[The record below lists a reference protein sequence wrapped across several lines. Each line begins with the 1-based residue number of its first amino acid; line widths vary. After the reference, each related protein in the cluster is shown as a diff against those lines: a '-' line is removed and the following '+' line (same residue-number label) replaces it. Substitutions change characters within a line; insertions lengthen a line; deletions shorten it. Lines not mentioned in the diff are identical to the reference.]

1 MPFFISL
8 VACALCAIIIIGTV
22 WYCAYRGKQL
32 KQVQQELAQ
41 LEPKVQQL
49 KKTEVQVQKHL
60 DKLKVETRAT
70 RESFADLE
78 SALEQTRTSAQSTI
92 DSHLEQW
99 YQMRHDQYQTALRA
113 QQHILQDT
121 AQNEIAQ
128 QQQDLNNQ
136 IAATQE
142 TLTQIKSEIADWEA
156 RRAAINAD
164 IMRERQL
171 KEQTDFYR
179 IVLSDDA
186 KADMAVLTQ
195 IKPQLKYGHLL
206 DKLIYDAYVAKPAAE
221 MAKRVLN
228 GDAPTGI
235 YKITRM
241 KTGEVYVGKST
252 DIRKRWLEHVKSCFN
267 VGTIA
272 HSTLHTIMQQD
283 GIDQFTF
290 ELLEKCSKD
299 IYSQREKFYIDLY
312 NSKAFGLNEK
322 AGSDS

>member
-8 VACALCAIIIIGTV
+8 IACALCAIIIIGTV

-70 RESFADLE
+70 RESFAGLE

-113 QQHILQDT
+113 QQQILQNT

-136 IAATQE
+136 IATTQE
-142 TLTQIKSEIADWEA
+142 TLAQIKSEIADWEA
-156 RRAAINAD
+156 RRAAINQEIRREEELELQQNAHRIILSETAKQD
-164 IMRERQL
+164 IHYLVSIMENIHNKDILYKLIWSEYLMKPFQNMIKVLFGNNIPSGVIYCIETLDGKKKYIGKTQAEVAKRWTEHIKTSLNIGSVSRSKL
-171 KEQTDFYR
+171 HDALFLHWDEYLFSVLEVVPKEQ
-179 IVLSDDA
+179 LSA
-186 KADMAVLTQ
+186 RE
-195 IKPQLKYGHLL
+195 KYY
-206 DKLIYDAYVAKPAAE
+206 I
-221 MAKRVLN
+221 
-228 GDAPTGI
+228 
-235 YKITRM
+235 
-241 KTGEVYVGKST
+241 SFFQ
-252 DIRKRWLEHVKSCFN
+252 S
-267 VGTIA
+267 
-272 HSTLHTIMQQD
+272 
-283 GIDQFTF
+283 
-290 ELLEKCSKD
+290 D
-299 IYSQREKFYIDLY
+299 IY
-312 NSKAFGLNEK
+312 GLNMK
-322 AGSDS
+322 SGG